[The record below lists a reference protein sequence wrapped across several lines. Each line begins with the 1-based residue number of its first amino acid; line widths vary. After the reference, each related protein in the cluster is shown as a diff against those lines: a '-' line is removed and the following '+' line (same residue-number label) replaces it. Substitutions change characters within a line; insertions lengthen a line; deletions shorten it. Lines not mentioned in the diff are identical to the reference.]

1 MSPFDLTNL
10 AALKAW
16 LGLPSVPGPN
26 DATLTAL
33 VTAASRSIHAWLS
46 RPSLLPFS
54 YAETIDL
61 ETSRITLRQWPVLQ
75 VTAVTWRGIAVPPD
89 ENADLEASVGYAL
102 EPGDGI
108 PPGRPQALDLFGHQY
123 RSGRQSLVASYSAGY
138 AVQSEAQA
146 VPTAAPLQLST
157 FSPYGPWGSDLGV
170 TYATTGAP
178 LAAVSAS
185 PGAGQYVVSAG
196 TYSFS
201 AADAGQSV
209 SISYGYVPQDIA
221 QAALELA
228 AERFRAADH
237 IGLKSKSIG
246 GQETIAYDTSPMSAP
261 IQAML
266 QPYKRVIL

>member
-16 LGLPSVPGPN
+16 LGLPSAPGPS
-26 DATLTAL
+26 DATLSAL
-33 VTAASRSIHAWLS
+33 VTAASRSIYAALS

-61 ETSRITLRQWPVLQ
+61 ETDRVTLRRWPVLQ
-75 VTAVTWRGIAVPPD
+75 VTSVTWRGIAVLPD

-108 PPGRPQALDLFGHQY
+108 PPGRPQALDLFGRHY
-123 RSGRQSLVASYSAGY
+123 RSGRQSLVVSYSAGY
-138 AVQSEAQA
+138 AVQNEAQT
-146 VPTAAPLQLST
+146 VPAAAPLQLSA

-170 TYATTGAP
+170 TYAASGAP
-178 LAAVSAS
+178 LTAVSAS
-185 PGAGQYVVSAG
+185 PAAGQYLVSTG

-209 SISYGYVPQDIA
+209 SLSYGYVPQDIA

-228 AERFRAADH
+228 AERFRAAER
-237 IGLKSKSIG
+237 IGLRSKSIG
-246 GQETIAYDTSPMSAP
+246 GQETISYDTSAMSAP

-266 QPYKRVIL
+266 LPYKRVIL

>member
-16 LGLPSVPGPN
+16 LGLPSAPGPS
-26 DATLTAL
+26 DATLSAL
-33 VTAASRSIHAWLS
+33 VTAASRSIYAALS

-61 ETSRITLRQWPVLQ
+61 ETNRVTLRHWPVLQ
-75 VTAVTWRGIAVPPD
+75 VTSVTSRGIAVPRD

-102 EPGDGI
+102 EPGDGV
-108 PPGRPQALDLFGHQY
+108 PPGRPQTLDLFGHQY
-123 RSGRQSLVASYSAGY
+123 RSGRQSLVVSYNAGY
-138 AVQSEAQA
+138 AMQNEAQA
-146 VPTAAPLQLST
+146 VPAATPFELSA

-170 TYATTGAP
+170 TYATSGAP
-178 LAAVSAS
+178 LTAVSAL
-185 PGAGQYVVSAG
+185 PAAGQYSVSTG
-196 TYSFS
+196 IYSFS

-209 SISYGYVPQDIA
+209 SLSYGYVPQDIA

-228 AERFRAADH
+228 AERFRAAER

-246 GQETIAYDTSPMSAP
+246 GQETISYDTSAMSAP

-266 QPYKRVIL
+266 LPYKRVIL

>member
-16 LGLPSVPGPN
+16 LGLPSTPGPS
-26 DATLTAL
+26 DATLSAL
-33 VTAASRSIHAWLS
+33 LTAASRSIYAALS

-54 YAETIDL
+54 YSETIDL
-61 ETSRITLRQWPVLQ
+61 ETNRVTLRHWPVLQ
-75 VTAVTWRGIAVPPD
+75 VTSVTWRGIAVPPD

-102 EPGDGI
+102 ESDDRL
-108 PPGRPQALDLFGHQY
+108 PPGRPQALDLFGRHY
-123 RSGRQSLVASYSAGY
+123 PSGRQSLIISYTAGY
-138 AVQSEAQA
+138 AIQNEVQA
-146 VPTAAPLQLST
+146 VPETAPLQLSA
-157 FSPYGPWGSDLGV
+157 FSPYGLWGSDLGL

-178 LAAVSAS
+178 LTAVSAS

-196 TYSFS
+196 TYGFS

-237 IGLKSKSIG
+237 IGLNRS
-246 GQETIAYDTSPMSAP
+246 
-261 IQAML
+261 
-266 QPYKRVIL
+266 R

>member
-16 LGLPSVPGPN
+16 LGLPPAPGPN
-26 DATLTAL
+26 DATLSAL
-33 VTAASRSIHAWLS
+33 VTAASRSIYAALS

-61 ETSRITLRQWPVLQ
+61 ETSRVTLRHWPVVQ
-75 VTAVTWRGIAVPPD
+75 VNSVTWRGIPVPPD

-102 EPGDGI
+102 EPGDGV
-108 PPGRPQALDLFGHQY
+108 PPGRPQVLDLFGHHY
-123 RSGRQSLVASYSAGY
+123 PSGRQSLIVSYSAGY
-138 AVQSEAQA
+138 AVENEAQG
-146 VPTAAPLQLST
+146 VPTAAPLQLSA

-170 TYATTGAP
+170 TYTATGAP
-178 LAAVSAS
+178 LTAVSAL
-185 PGAGQYVVSAG
+185 PAAGQYSVSAG
-196 TYSFS
+196 VYSFS
-201 AADAGQSV
+201 AADAGQLV

-228 AERFRAADH
+228 AERFRAAER

-246 GQETIAYDTSPMSAP
+246 GQETIAYDTSAMSAA
-261 IQAML
+261 IQGML

>member
-16 LGLPSVPGPN
+16 LGLPSAPGPS
-26 DATLTAL
+26 DVTLSAL
-33 VTAASRSIHAWLS
+33 VTAASRSIYAALS

-61 ETSRITLRQWPVLQ
+61 ETSRVTLRRWPVLE
-75 VTAVTWRGIAVPPD
+75 VTSVTWRGIVVPPD
-89 ENADLEASVGYAL
+89 ENADPEASFGYVL
-102 EPGDGI
+102 QPDDGV
-108 PPGRPQALDLFGHQY
+108 PPGRPQALDLFGHHY
-123 RSGRQSLVASYSAGY
+123 RSGRQSLVVSYNAGY
-138 AVQSEAQA
+138 AVQNEAQA
-146 VPTAAPLQLST
+146 VPAATPLQVSA

-170 TYATTGAP
+170 TYAATGAS
-178 LAAVSAS
+178 LKAVSAS
-185 PGAGQYVVSAG
+185 PAAGQYSVSTG
-196 TYSFS
+196 VYSFS
-201 AADAGQSV
+201 TADAGQPV

-228 AERFRAADH
+228 AERFRAAER
-237 IGLKSKSIG
+237 IGLESKSMG
-246 GQETIAYDTSPMSAP
+246 GQETIAYDMNAMSAP

>member
-16 LGLPSVPGPN
+16 LGLPPAPGPS
-26 DATLTAL
+26 DATLSAL
-33 VTAASRSIHAWLS
+33 VTAASRSIYAALS

-54 YAETIDL
+54 YSETIDL
-61 ETSRITLRQWPVLQ
+61 ETNRVTLRHWPVLQ
-75 VTAVTWRGIAVPPD
+75 VTSVKWRGIAVPPD

-102 EPGDGI
+102 EPDDGV
-108 PPGRPQALDLFGHQY
+108 PPGRPQALDLFGRHY
-123 RSGRQSLVASYSAGY
+123 PSARQSLVVSYSAGY
-138 AVQSEAQA
+138 AVQNEMRA
-146 VPTAAPLQLST
+146 VPEVAPLQLSA
-157 FSPYGPWGSDLGV
+157 FSPYGLWGSDLGM

-178 LAAVSAS
+178 LTAVSAS
-185 PGAGQYVVSAG
+185 PGAGQYLVSAG
-196 TYSFS
+196 TYGFS

-246 GQETIAYDTSPMSAP
+246 GQETIAYDTSAMSAP

>member
-16 LGLPSVPGPN
+16 LGLPSAPGPS
-26 DATLTAL
+26 DATLSAL
-33 VTAASRSIHAWLS
+33 VTAASRSIYAALS

-61 ETSRITLRQWPVLQ
+61 ETSRVTLRHWPVLQ
-75 VTAVTWRGIAVPPD
+75 VTSVTWRGIAVPPD

-102 EPGDGI
+102 EPGDGL
-108 PPGRPQALDLFGHQY
+108 PPGRPQALDLFGRRY
-123 RSGRQSLVASYSAGY
+123 SSRRQSLVVSYGAGY
-138 AVQSEAQA
+138 AIQNETQP
-146 VPTAAPLQLST
+146 VPAAASPQLSA

-170 TYATTGAP
+170 TYTTTGAP
-178 LAAVSAS
+178 LTAVSAS
-185 PGAGQYVVSAG
+185 PGPGQYVVSAG
-196 TYSFS
+196 TYGFS
-201 AADAGQSV
+201 ATDAGQSV

-246 GQETIAYDTSPMSAP
+246 GQETIAYDTSAMSAP